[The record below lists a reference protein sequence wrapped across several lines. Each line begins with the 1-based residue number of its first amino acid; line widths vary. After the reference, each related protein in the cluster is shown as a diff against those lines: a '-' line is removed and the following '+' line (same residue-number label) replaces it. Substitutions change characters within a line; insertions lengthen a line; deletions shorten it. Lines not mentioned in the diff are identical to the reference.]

1 MDIDWTSLVIKF
13 NNELL
18 YVINIFKVFLL
29 SSLFDICEGW
39 GGGGLT
45 VIQVVLIGIPFTMS
59 PFFIIRGSVSKSLG
73 KMMRHFLWEEADEWR
88 VAFRLLGDALEA
100 LGSRQVGCW

>member
-39 GGGGLT
+39 GGGGT
-45 VIQVVLIGIPFTMS
+45 YCHPSCPNWDPIYY
-59 PFFIIRGSVSKSLG
+59 VSLFYNSWVSEQKFG
-73 KMMRHFLWEEADEWR
+73 KDDEAFLMGGGR
-88 VAFRLLGDALEA
+88 
-100 LGSRQVGCW
+100 